1 MSNIPA
7 TGRQL
12 LTEVTSEG
20 KLKLTIAQ
28 APVQAPD
35 GSKVLVRVEASP
47 INPSDLGLLLGMADV
62 ETARQTDSG
71 GNPSVEADIP
81 ANILPHLKAR
91 WDHAMPAGNEG
102 AGVVIAA
109 GDEPAAQA
117 LVGKTVGVLGGAMY
131 GEYRTLHYS
140 QCLPMHDGVTPKE
153 SASCF
158 VNPLTALG
166 MVETMRME
174 GFSALI
180 HTAAASNLGQML
192 QKICIADD
200 VKLVNIVRKEEQAT
214 LLRNIG
220 ADFVCNMSNA
230 NFVGDLT
237 EAIVQT
243 GAYLAFD
250 ATGGGELAN
259 QILIAMEAAANK
271 TASEY
276 SRYGSDQDKQVYIY
290 GGLERRATTLTR
302 SYGMQ
307 WGVGG
312 WLLTPFLKKIGQDKA
327 DQLRARVADEIKTTF
342 ASGYANEIS
351 LEGALD
357 IDTLKTYARQ
367 ATGEKYLINPSI

>member
-1 MSNIPA
+1 
-7 TGRQL
+7 
-12 LTEVTSEG
+12 
-20 KLKLTIAQ
+20 
-28 APVQAPD
+28 
-35 GSKVLVRVEASP
+35 
-47 INPSDLGLLLGMADV
+47 
-62 ETARQTDSG
+62 
-71 GNPSVEADIP
+71 
-81 ANILPHLKAR
+81 
-91 WDHAMPAGNEG
+91 
-102 AGVVIAA
+102 
-109 GDEPAAQA
+109 
-117 LVGKTVGVLGGAMY
+117 
-131 GEYRTLHYS
+131 
-140 QCLPMHDGVTPKE
+140 
-153 SASCF
+153 
-158 VNPLTALG
+158 

-220 ADFVCNMSNA
+220 ADFVCNMSDA

-327 DQLRARVADEIKTTF
+327 DQLRTRVADEIKTTF

-357 IDTLKTYARQ
+357 VGTLKTYARQ

>member
-1 MSNIPA
+1 MS
-7 TGRQL
+7 
-12 LTEVTSEG
+12 
-20 KLKLTIAQ
+20 
-28 APVQAPD
+28 
-35 GSKVLVRVEASP
+35 
-47 INPSDLGLLLGMADV
+47 
-62 ETARQTDSG
+62 
-71 GNPSVEADIP
+71 
-81 ANILPHLKAR
+81 
-91 WDHAMPAGNEG
+91 AGNEG

-117 LVGKTVGVLGGAMY
+117 LVGKTNGVLGGAMY

-180 HTAAASNLGQML
+180 HTAASNLGQML

-200 VKLVNIVRKEEQAT
+200 VKLVNISKRRA
-214 LLRNIG
+214 
-220 ADFVCNMSNA
+220 SNAIEKHWSGFRLQYEHA

-276 SRYGSDQDKQVYIY
+276 SRYGSDQDSRYIST
-290 GGLERRATTLTR
+290 EA
-302 SYGMQ
+302 
-307 WGVGG
+307 
-312 WLLTPFLKKIGQDKA
+312 
-327 DQLRARVADEIKTTF
+327 
-342 ASGYANEIS
+342 
-351 LEGALD
+351 
-357 IDTLKTYARQ
+357 
-367 ATGEKYLINPSI
+367 